1 MIMPHSG
8 DVVSSQINKIAL
20 QYNVPLVKADA
31 QYNFDDFAPL
41 YMQAMKQSENGKMTV
56 IRLCETDGRR
66 GSITL
71 SKPVKLL
78 NMLEDELC
86 TVDKIDYKPFEII
99 TIGVEL

>member
-1 MIMPHSG
+1 
-8 DVVSSQINKIAL
+8 
-20 QYNVPLVKADA
+20 
-31 QYNFDDFAPL
+31 
-41 YMQAMKQSENGKMTV
+41 MQAMKKSENGKMTV

-66 GSITL
+66 GSIKL
-71 SKPVKLL
+71 SQPVKLL